1 MCSGPLHV
9 QVKLHPCMLAH
20 HLPEGCMCMHTGCHS
35 NSPVLLFL
43 PQAKS
48 QKLGTIVLR
57 GLSKCCTEL
66 YRRMQCLTQYPLKKF
81 LRLSILHT
89 LKHLHT
95 LKNIKRKAE
104 NMFSQTNKL
113 LITFQIG
120 ATSGKH
126 RCIIQSQNNEVLS
139 LAPLF
144 CNCAPTR
151 ANCAPIRANCAQ

>member
-1 MCSGPLHV
+1 MFETISLEEISLLEH
-9 QVKLHPCMLAH
+9 LAY
-20 HLPEGCMCMHTGCHS
+20 
-35 NSPVLLFL
+35 
-43 PQAKS
+43 
-48 QKLGTIVLR
+48 
-57 GLSKCCTEL
+57 TETFT
-66 YRRMQCLTQYPLKKF
+66 YVEKY
-81 LRLSILHT
+81 
-89 LKHLHT
+89 
-95 LKNIKRKAE
+95 KRKAE

-151 ANCAPIRANCAQ
+151 ANCAPIRANCAPIRANAHAKKFSGPETKGGCLY